1 MTARIYIWP
10 IIPRPRPVDQSKPRR
25 MELFFYRI
33 LRERDGLSHEEAKLE
48 ASKLASMSLP
58 QGHAS

>member
-1 MTARIYIWP
+1 MTARILPWP
-10 IIPRPRPVDQSKPRR
+10 IIRRPRPVEQNRPRR

-48 ASKLASMSLP
+48 AHKLANMSLP